1 MPINTRNQ
9 RYAETIYDQVQRVS
23 ADQRADYQ
31 GMAQKLPI
39 LIHTAGLAQAVAFV
53 ESRGGAGHQLL
64 NDLADVVGTG
74 TRATLLRRSRTDDLH
89 KYMRLT
95 QEVLTALLWY
105 KRFGQTSAP
114 EQAQTELAN
123 DAGRETNPAG
133 GR

>member
-9 RYAETIYDQVQRVS
+9 RYAGTIYDQVQRVP
-23 ADQRADYQ
+23 AEQRAEYQ
-31 GMAQKLPI
+31 GIAQKLPI
-39 LIHTAGLAQAVAFV
+39 LIHTAGLAQALAFV

-95 QEVLTALLWY
+95 QEALTALLWY
-105 KRFGQTSAP
+105 KRFGQASAEP
-114 EQAQTELAN
+114 PPQTGLPN
-123 DAGRETNPAG
+123 DAGRDTNQAG

>member
-9 RYAETIYDQVQRVS
+9 RYAGTIYDQVQRVS
-23 ADQRADYQ
+23 ADQRSEYE

-53 ESRGGAGHQLL
+53 ETRGPAAHRLL
-64 NDLADVVGTG
+64 DDLAIVVGTG

-95 QEVLTALLWY
+95 HEVLTALLWY
-105 KRFGQTSAP
+105 KRFAQASALPSTQTGPAN
-114 EQAQTELAN
+114 QA
-123 DAGRETNPAG
+123 GHETNPG
-133 GR
+133 EVR